1 MSGLGASRSLDD
13 HGSTRRM
20 GLTGIAATSLG
31 VMVASTVWPFAFGV
45 LGPVLLDE
53 LSLSPGT
60 FGAIYAVY
68 YASASLGSPL
78 VVRLSDRLAFRR
90 SIHLMA
96 LGTAAQLGLFAVS
109 QSVIWLVL
117 GAALAGILMAS
128 ANPFTNSLITG
139 SLEGRSVRFAV
150 AIKQSGVPVS
160 AVLTGWIVPLVTSFS
175 NWRIGVMSL
184 LIFAIMN
191 SLMAF
196 RVTGSGPMA
205 SSSASSRVERREL
218 RRQQRRTPVEPTGLE
233 VYALMLGVVTA
244 GLNGYLPLF
253 ANIELDGSLARGGAL
268 LAAFAAAGAIGRFLW
283 SLVGRGDRTFPILIA
298 LPGIGS
304 LALFALAVTRDELLV
319 WPLVVIAGLTVM
331 SWQGIGTLAI
341 IEMGVFSVARVSG
354 RMLQYFYTGF
364 VFGAPVMGVIVDRSG
379 YVAAWSM
386 LGCAS
391 AIAFLSLLVLPRRIG
406 QKDRGVVDA
415 EQAPRV

>member
-1 MSGLGASRSLDD
+1 MTTKTAAS
-13 HGSTRRM
+13 M
-20 GLTGIAATSLG
+20 GTAFVAATSLG

-53 LSLSPGT
+53 LALNPGT

-68 YASASLGSPL
+68 YASASFGSPL

-90 SIHLMA
+90 FIHLLA
-96 LGTAAQLGLFAVS
+96 LGTLLQLALFSGA
-109 QSVIWLVL
+109 QSVILLAV
-117 GAALAGILMAS
+117 GAGIAGVLMAA
-128 ANPFTNSLITG
+128 ANPFTNSLITA
-139 SLEGRSVRFAV
+139 SLAGRNLRLAV

-160 AVLTGWIVPLVTSFS
+160 AVLTGWIVPFVTALS

-184 LIFAIMN
+184 LIFAMLN
-191 SLMAF
+191 SVAAF

-205 SSSASSRVERREL
+205 SASSGTRAERRQH
-218 RRQQRRTPVEPTGLE
+218 RREQRQTPVEPTGLE

-268 LAAFAAAGAIGRFLW
+268 LAAFAAAGAVGRFVWSIIGR
-283 SLVGRGDRTFPILIA
+283 GERTFPILIA
-298 LPGIGS
+298 LPAIGS
-304 LALFALAVTRDELLV
+304 LALFALAFARDELLV

-354 RMLQYFYTGF
+354 RMLQYFYSGF
-364 VFGAPVMGVIVDRSG
+364 VFGAPMMGIVIDRSG
-379 YVAAWSM
+379 YVAGWSM
-386 LGCAS
+386 LGTAA
-391 AIAFLSLLVLPRRIG
+391 AIAFVSLLLMPRRIG
-406 QKDRGVVDA
+406 V
-415 EQAPRV
+415 QASGSAAAGSSPRV